1 MLKGLRVIGKS
12 GIVDYEASLDIER
25 YVFTQLS
32 QMGKLREYFELVSAY
47 MIRLSVWRNGT

>member
-1 MLKGLRVIGKS
+1 MLKGLCVIGKS
-12 GIVDYEASLDIER
+12 GIVDYEASLDVER

>member
-1 MLKGLRVIGKS
+1 MLKGLRVIGKG
-12 GIVDYEASLDIER
+12 GIVDDEVSLAIGR

-32 QMGKLREYFELVSAY
+32 RMGKLREYFELVSAY